1 MAPLVR
7 DCASPA
13 PEAGRPVARPRVRRV
28 LGWLAAGA
36 GLVATPALAQ
46 QFVIGPKLTLLDMV
60 LGADPLVKAVMS
72 ILVFASI
79 ATWTIFVAKSLEL
92 SGARRRL
99 RRDLTVL
106 DQATSLQA
114 AGQVSYG
121 VTISMVELAKKEI
134 QRAGDLRRASAV
146 EGIKERVAARLTVA
160 ETNSIQSILM
170 GVNVLASIGA
180 TAPFIG
186 LAGTVWGIMNSFI
199 GISKAH
205 ATNLAVVAPGIAEAL
220 LATAMGLIAAIP
232 AVLIYN
238 LLARSIAGYRRQIA
252 EAAVLTAC
260 VLSRELETRV
270 DALSGPDLAPAKAA
284 APVS

>member
-1 MAPLVR
+1 MAPFVR
-7 DCASPA
+7 DCTSQARKTGRSSPLLRLVVAS
-13 PEAGRPVARPRVRRV
+13 
-28 LGWLAAGA
+28 LAVGA
-36 GLVATPALAQ
+36 GCVAAPALAQ
-46 QFVIGPKLTLLDMV
+46 QFVIGPKLTLIDMV
-60 LGADPLVKAVMS
+60 AGADPLVKAVMS
-72 ILVFASI
+72 ILVLASI

-92 SGARRRL
+92 RGARRRL
-99 RRDLTVL
+99 RRDLAVL
-106 DQATSLQA
+106 DQATSLQG
-114 AGQVSYG
+114 AGQVTYG
-121 VTISMVELAKKEI
+121 VTIAMVELARKEI

-160 ETNSIQSILM
+160 ETNSIQSILT

-252 EAAVLTAC
+252 EAAALTAC
-260 VLSRELETRV
+260 VLSRELETKV
-270 DALSGPDLAPAKAA
+270 DGLPVVGVVPAKAPA
-284 APVS
+284 TIS